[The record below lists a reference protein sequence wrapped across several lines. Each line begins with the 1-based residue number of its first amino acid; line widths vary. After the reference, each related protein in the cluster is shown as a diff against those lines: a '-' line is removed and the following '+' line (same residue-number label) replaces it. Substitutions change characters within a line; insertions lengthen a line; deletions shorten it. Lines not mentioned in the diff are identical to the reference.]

1 MKLIIAFLM
10 ILIFAT
16 SIPCQAWAE
25 HQKTKIAIL
34 DFPVLGKGSENTDM
48 GKTILERLTRIL
60 EKDGRF
66 ELLDTRQIE
75 NALHEHNLVMN
86 GLKPESDPA
95 QLGHQLGLKAII
107 LGSVIRYRNV
117 MQVNARIVN
126 PADVSIIASES
137 ERMINNAGIPLDGL
151 ISRLAQK
158 IRHVFPLDGYIVHR
172 DGKSVTIDIGKNSG
186 IKPDMRYGV
195 FEKNLVKQPV
205 PINALNVMGMQT
217 GTIEIK
223 NVSEN
228 LADAMI
234 LNEKALDAI
243 EYGQKVKFVDFSEK
257 HFGQRKAKRPVSK
270 QS

>member
-1 MKLIIAFLM
+1 M
-10 ILIFAT
+10 
-16 SIPCQAWAE
+16 SP
-25 HQKTKIAIL
+25 
-34 DFPVLGKGSENTDM
+34 
-48 GKTILERLTRIL
+48 
-60 EKDGRF
+60 
-66 ELLDTRQIE
+66 
-75 NALHEHNLVMN
+75 
-86 GLKPESDPA
+86 
-95 QLGHQLGLKAII
+95 
-107 LGSVIRYRNV
+107 
-117 MQVNARIVN
+117 IV
-126 PADVSIIASES
+126 A
-137 ERMINNAGIPLDGL
+137 
-151 ISRLAQK
+151 
-158 IRHVFPLDGYIVHR
+158 
-172 DGKSVTIDIGKNSG
+172 IDIGKNSG